1 LLLRVEPSAC
11 TFASSLLTCKQQ
23 DTKTNLNK
31 EADMATTQTRNS
43 TPSIDGVFE
52 RAGEAQEQFAA
63 AARKAGNAY
72 LDSYEKVVDRAI
84 ELELKLAGTTQ
95 QDWIKSI
102 AETQAD
108 FTRELAS
115 TYTSTA
121 RTLLK

>member
-1 LLLRVEPSAC
+1 
-11 TFASSLLTCKQQ
+11 LTE
-23 DTKTNLNK
+23 
-31 EADMATTQTRNS
+31 EANMATTQTKNS
-43 TPSIDGVFE
+43 IPSIDGMFE
-52 RAGEAQEQFAA
+52 RAGDAQEQSA
-63 AARKAGNAY
+63 AARKAGSAY

-108 FTRELAS
+108 FARGLTS
-115 TYTSTA
+115 TYTNTA

>member
-1 LLLRVEPSAC
+1 
-11 TFASSLLTCKQQ
+11 
-23 DTKTNLNK
+23 LN
-31 EADMATTQTRNS
+31 EERDMATTQTKNH

-63 AARKAGNAY
+63 ATRKAGNAY

-84 ELELKLAGTTQ
+84 ELELKLAATTQ

-108 FTRELAS
+108 FARELTN

>member
-1 LLLRVEPSAC
+1 
-11 TFASSLLTCKQQ
+11 
-23 DTKTNLNK
+23 
-31 EADMATTQTRNS
+31 MATTQSRTQ

-63 AARKAGNAY
+63 AARKAGKAY

-84 ELELKLAGTTQ
+84 ELELKLAATTQ

-108 FTRELAS
+108 FARELTS